1 MAKETMFSL
10 KLETELREA
19 FMNAAAHVDRPA
31 SQVVRELMR
40 DFIQQQENTR
50 AHEAWFRAEVAQGL
64 READDPA
71 VERVP
76 HHEAAA
82 SWRRQRAEWV
92 KQAESDAE

>member
-1 MAKETMFSL
+1 MAKETMFTL
-10 KLETELREA
+10 KLEAELRDA

-40 DFIQQQENTR
+40 DFIQKQQDTQ

-71 VERVP
+71 IERVP
-76 HHEAAA
+76 HSEVAT
-82 SWRRQRAEWV
+82 SWQRQRAEWI
-92 KQAESDAE
+92 KHAETGSE